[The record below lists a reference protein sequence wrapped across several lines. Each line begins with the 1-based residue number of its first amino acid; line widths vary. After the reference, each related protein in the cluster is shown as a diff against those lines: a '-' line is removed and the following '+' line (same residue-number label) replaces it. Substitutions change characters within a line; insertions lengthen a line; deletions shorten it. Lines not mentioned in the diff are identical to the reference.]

1 MEEESRHMMQVE
13 LLTYFRVR
21 ECEELAKTRYTSSP
35 LRETKMERRIIT
47 CENTQKLVIALA
59 VMDTLK
65 GKLSRILW
73 TVYSQ
78 ARKCSFREEVY
89 ICDDCCVT
97 ATLRTMFLKWLF

>member
-1 MEEESRHMMQVE
+1 MEEESRHVMQVE

-21 ECEELAKTRYTSSP
+21 ECEALSKTRYTNSP

-47 CENTQKLVIALA
+47 CEHTQKLVIVLA

-65 GKLSRILW
+65 GKPSRILW
-73 TVYSQ
+73 TIYSQ
-78 ARKCSFREEVY
+78 ARKCSFEEEVY

-97 ATLRTMFLKWLF
+97 TTLISMFLKWLC